1 MEWVKK
7 LWKRGSVQQTKYKT
21 EKFRERNFWC
31 LYINSKKSIQH
42 RQIKFR
48 EKMGDDKTKIPD
60 ISVLASIAVLNTK
73 VGEIENIIPDV
84 SGLVTTAVV
93 NTNIDE
99 VENKISDV
107 SKLVKKQAMP
117 LI

>member
-1 MEWVKK
+1 M
-7 LWKRGSVQQTKYKT
+7 WKRGSVQQTKHKT
-21 EKFRERNFWC
+21 EKFREKNFWC
-31 LYINSKKSIQH
+31 VYINSKKSIQH
-42 RQIKFR
+42 RQRKFR
-48 EKMGDDKTKIPD
+48 EKMEDDKTKIPD

-73 VGEIENIIPDV
+73 VGEIEKIIPDV

>member
-1 MEWVKK
+1 ME
-7 LWKRGSVQQTKYKT
+7 
-21 EKFRERNFWC
+21 
-31 LYINSKKSIQH
+31 
-42 RQIKFR
+42 
-48 EKMGDDKTKIPD
+48 DDQTKIPD

-73 VGEIENIIPDV
+73 VGEIEKIIPDV

>member
-42 RQIKFR
+42 RQRKCK
-48 EKMGDDKTKIPD
+48 EKMEDD
-60 ISVLASIAVLNTK
+60 
-73 VGEIENIIPDV
+73 
-84 SGLVTTAVV
+84 
-93 NTNIDE
+93 
-99 VENKISDV
+99 
-107 SKLVKKQAMP
+107 
-117 LI
+117 

>member
-1 MEWVKK
+1 ME
-7 LWKRGSVQQTKYKT
+7 
-21 EKFRERNFWC
+21 
-31 LYINSKKSIQH
+31 
-42 RQIKFR
+42 
-48 EKMGDDKTKIPD
+48 DDQTKIPD
-60 ISVLASIAVLNTK
+60 ICVLASIAVLNTK

-84 SGLVTTAVV
+84 NGLVTTAVV